1 MKSFDLTPKENV
13 EKKDMYEGLKE
24 MCIINTFRRQML
36 RIMISLMLEEEY
48 EGYAEFVCLL
58 FTDTRINEMWCEC

>member
-1 MKSFDLTPKENV
+1 
-13 EKKDMYEGLKE
+13 MYEGLKE